1 MSFASTRSRKLPK
14 VLLSLVLPSVG
25 LAAFG
30 SANAATYYV
39 RTNGGDATQ
48 CNGRADAAYPG
59 SGTAQNCAW
68 KNPNIALPNSGSAR
82 IAGGD
87 TLIIGAGTYQV
98 GSGGYMQKVPSG
110 TSTTRTRILGK
121 TGTKLVGVGGTHRV
135 LNLDG
140 SSNVEIGNLEI
151 TDNSDCV
158 YNHSNS
164 AAKCTS
170 TMPWARVGVYAANS
184 SNVWMHDV
192 NVHGMAKNAFN
203 AGSLSNWTIERVKM
217 NKNGSAGWDGNVSS
231 GTGYNSGQMV
241 LRDIEIGWN
250 GCGEKVA
257 TGEPWACWAQ
267 TTGGYGDGFGT
278 VDTGG
283 QWLIEDAYIHHNTS
297 DGLDLRYMDGADTTK
312 VTLRRIHSVANAG
325 NQVKV
330 KGNSLIENSVMVG
343 HCTYFRGKYYM
354 ATGDLCRA
362 YGSSV
367 LLILTGNDVA
377 TVRHNTIAGEG
388 DAQIAYGEGA
398 SSDKIYIQNN
408 LVVGFPYYAS
418 TSQQTLL
425 TAGGA
430 PGAKYLSGNMG
441 WKVRTCPTGATCS
454 TDPKLTAQT
463 SLGAFDAEPLSTS
476 PAINKVAV
484 ISGLV
489 TDFVGA
495 PRPSGSASDVGA
507 YEYQA
512 GGSTTP
518 PPTTTCVRNKPTV
531 KLTGGTTNAVA
542 PGTRQVYTITVKNND
557 TAACSNVHFALARTV
572 SSTPSGWTGA
582 LSTSGI
588 SLAPGAT
595 GTATLA
601 VTSPLNAPARKYGV
615 GVGVGGVLGAI
626 HTGSASKGYVV
637 GSTSTTTGLTETV
650 YVGKSTYIAGETVTL
665 AAKVLK
671 GGVPVQGAN
680 VTFTAL
686 KPNKINKVI
695 LKATTDSTG
704 FARAKFVS
712 GTGSSSIGIYQLTA
726 LATYGSLTKSSSTTF
741 SVTK

>member
-1 MSFASTRSRKLPK
+1 MSVSIRGRKLPK
-14 VLLSLVLPSVG
+14 VVLSFVLPAIG

-30 SANAATYYV
+30 SANASTFYV
-39 RTNGGDATQ
+39 RADGGDAAQ

-87 TLIIGAGTYQV
+87 TLMIGAGSFQI

-110 TSTTRTRILGK
+110 TTTAKTRILGK
-121 TGTKLVGVGGTHRV
+121 AGTKLVGVAGTHRV
-135 LNLDG
+135 INLDG

-164 AAKCTS
+164 AAACTS
-170 TMPWARVGVYAANS
+170 SMPWARVGVYAAAS
-184 SNVWMHDV
+184 SNVYLHDL
-192 NVHGMAKNAFN
+192 NIHGMGKNAFN
-203 AGSLSNWTIERVKM
+203 AGGLNNWTLERVKM

-231 GTGYNSGQMV
+231 GGSNSGAMV
-241 LRDIEIGWN
+241 MRDIEIAWN

-283 QWLIEDAYIHHNTS
+283 QWLIEDAFIHHNTS
-297 DGLDLRYMDGADTTK
+297 DGLDLRYMDGADGTK
-312 VTLRRIHSVANAG
+312 VTLRRIYSVANAG

-354 ATGDLCRA
+354 AEADLCRA

-398 SSDKIYIQNN
+398 STDKIYIQNN

-418 TSQQTLL
+418 TSTQTLM

-430 PGAKYLSGNMG
+430 PGSKSLTGNMG
-441 WKVRTCPTGATCS
+441 WKVRTCPTGTTC
-454 TDPKLTAQT
+454 TQDPKLTNMTLA
-463 SLGAFDAEPLSTS
+463 SFDAEPLTGS
-476 PAINKVAV
+476 PVVDKAPMISAVA
-484 ISGLV
+484 
-489 TDFVGA
+489 TDFLLQK
-495 PRPSGSASDVGA
+495 RPSGAANDIGA
-507 YEYQA
+507 YEKQA
-512 GGSTTP
+512 GGTTTP
-518 PPTTTCVRNKPTV
+518 STCTRAAPTLNI
-531 KLTGGTTNAVA
+531 TGPATAVAAGTTNTYSVSL
-542 PGTRQVYTITVKNND
+542 KNND
-557 TAACSNVHFALARTV
+557 SSGCSTTTFALARSV
-572 SSTPSGWTGA
+572 SSGLTSSQSASA
-582 LSTSGI
+582 LA
-588 SLAPGAT
+588 LAPGAT
-595 GTATLA
+595 GNATVT
-601 VTSPLNAPARKYGV
+601 VTSPIGAIAGTYPIGMGTSSGV
-615 GVGVGGVLGAI
+615 GSV
-626 HTGSASKGYVV
+626 HTASDSATYWVAA
-637 GSTSTTTGLTETV
+637 STSTSTLTETLRTDKTS
-650 YVGKSTYIAGETVTL
+650 YLAGT
-665 AAKVLK
+665 KVWMSARVMK
-671 GGVPVQGAN
+671 GGVAVKGAT

-686 KPNKINKVI
+686 KPNGINKVV
-695 LKATTDSTG
+695 LTAVTDSQG
-704 FARAKFVS
+704 YARNSFTS
-712 GTGSSSIGIYQLTA
+712 GTGPSSIGTYQLSAAVSYGGASKTA
-726 LATYGSLTKSSSTTF
+726 TSTF
-741 SVTK
+741 SVYK